1 MTFYVCTNT
10 YLSDKWACLRTYS
23 AISTASANLTLTSTH
38 SLTPIPSPNGKAS
51 PNPSERR
58 GEPNGSKLRKGIL
71 KTKRALL
78 QCEGT
83 PFSLQG
89 NALFTCKGDSFR

>member
-1 MTFYVCTNT
+1 MGVIKN
-10 YLSDKWACLRTYS
+10 LSSHLNS
-23 AISTASANLTLTSTH
+23 LNH
-38 SLTPIPSPNGKAS
+38 SLTPAHLTAFHQPFYNLIPVPSPNGKAS

-58 GEPNGSKLRKGIL
+58 GEPNGSKLGKGIL
-71 KTKRALL
+71 KTKRAFL

-89 NALFTCKGDSFR
+89 NALLTCKGGSFR